1 MKILQFIKELFKTV
15 IMGGVALMVVLAIIL
30 LCNGFDWYKF
40 WVLF

>member
-15 IMGGVALMVVLAIIL
+15 IMGGVALMVVLSIIL
-30 LCNGFDWYKF
+30 LFNGFDWYQY